1 MTLFL
6 GYDIMGMSPAIC
18 SLQSET
24 AIKRFPFR
32 EKSCIMEERQTIRLR
47 EMRGMKLLS
56 IAVPCYNSQDYMAHA
71 IESLLPG
78 GGQVEILVV
87 DDGSKDDTARI
98 ADDYERR
105 YPGVV
110 KAIHKENGGHGD
122 AVMTGLRNA
131 SGLYFKVVDSDDWVD
146 EQAYPKIL
154 ETLRDFSAPDRQ
166 IDMLVSNYIYDKAGA
181 LHKHVMSYHHALP
194 QHRVFGWEETRH
206 FRKGQYMLMHS
217 VIYRTQLL
225 RDCGMELPKHTFY
238 VDELYVYVP
247 LKNVEKLYYL
257 DVDFYHYFIGREDQ
271 SVHEQVMIRRIDQA
285 LLVNRLLVSQVDPF
299 QVDDAHKRRYMLNFL
314 EIVTTVSTVLLTK
327 SGTEENLRKR
337 TELWEYI
344 QKENPRIYQRLRY
357 GVVGRLM
364 HLPGSASRRVMI
376 GGYKIAQKIFGFN

>member
-1 MTLFL
+1 
-6 GYDIMGMSPAIC
+6 
-18 SLQSET
+18 
-24 AIKRFPFR
+24 
-32 EKSCIMEERQTIRLR
+32 
-47 EMRGMKLLS
+47 MKLLS

-78 GGQVEILVV
+78 GEQVEILVV

-110 KAIHKENGGHGD
+110 KAIHQENGGHGE

-146 EQAYPKIL
+146 GEAYPKLL
-154 ETLRDFSAPDRQ
+154 ETLKDFSSPDRQ
-166 IDMLVSNYIYDKAGA
+166 IDMLVSNFIYDKAGA
-181 LHKHVMSYHHALP
+181 AHKHVMSYHHALP

-225 RDCGMELPKHTFY
+225 RDCGMALPKHTFY

-247 LKNVEKLYYL
+247 LKNVEKMYYL

-271 SVHEQVMIRRIDQA
+271 SVQEQVMIRRIDQA
-285 LLVNRLLVSQVDPF
+285 LLVNRLLVSQADPYAI
-299 QVDDAHKRRYMLNFL
+299 DDVHKRRYMLNFL

-327 SGTEENLRKR
+327 SGTEENLQKKA
-337 TELWEYI
+337 ELWAFI
-344 QKENPRIYQRLRY
+344 QKENPRIYKRLRRSLL
-357 GVVGRLM
+357 GGLL
-364 HLPGSASRRVMI
+364 HLPGPGGRAVMI
-376 GGYKIAQKIFGFN
+376 GGYKVCQKIFGFN